1 MKSLVK
7 LSFFLLFL
15 HPLASQ
21 ATLTVTNIALGSC
34 ADHCLFNKSD
44 GSLWAMGDNSS
55 GQLGDGTAFDSVN
68 QPEKIVASG
77 VTAIAVGGYYS
88 LFLKS
93 DGSLWAM
100 GDNSCGQLGDGLNN
114 HYYSSQPEQ
123 IVASGV
129 TAIAAGGYHSL
140 FLKSD
145 GSLWA
150 MGWSGHGQLGD
161 GTIGDPINPE
171 YSTPEYVYTNQP
183 EQIVASGVIAIAAG
197 GYHSLFIKSDGSLW
211 GMGYNGYGQLGNGIP
226 SDGINQPE
234 QIVTS
239 GVTVIAAGWD
249 HSLFLKSDG
258 SLWAMGGNYVGQ
270 LGDGFGDYEFPY
282 PEQIFP
288 APQPVLGKPIY
299 NSTPPADSAATS
311 VYWAARTSPCP

>member
-1 MKSLVK
+1 
-7 LSFFLLFL
+7 
-15 HPLASQ
+15 
-21 ATLTVTNIALGSC
+21 
-34 ADHCLFNKSD
+34 
-44 GSLWAMGDNSS
+44 MGDNSF
-55 GQLGDGTAFDSVN
+55 GELGDGT
-68 QPEKIVASG
+68 
-77 VTAIAVGGYYS
+77 
-88 LFLKS
+88 
-93 DGSLWAM
+93 GS
-100 GDNSCGQLGDGLNN
+100 NC
-114 HYYSSQPEQ
+114 
-123 IVASGV
+123 
-129 TAIAAGGYHSL
+129 
-140 FLKSD
+140 
-145 GSLWA
+145 
-150 MGWSGHGQLGD
+150 
-161 GTIGDPINPE
+161 
-171 YSTPEYVYTNQP
+171 TNQP

-288 APQPVLGKPIY
+288 APQPVLGIALSSQTNLQFNATCGFGGNFCLLGSTNLTLPLSQWTPLQT
-299 NSTPPADSAATS
+299 NSIISRGANNYSVTLSNAVTTS
-311 VYWAARTSPCP
+311 GQQFYLLQSQ